1 MRMQKRF
8 LATVSLWVLFLGS
21 AIAQIVPNRTGEPP
35 ELVCVKRA
43 LANQISIQWNA
54 PANTGPCFN
63 QYVIYIAKGDRT
75 GPYEKLD
82 SISASTSGT
91 LTLNP
96 SFAGNVYVFM
106 VNEQNCN
113 GAAPTVLTSDTLDNI
128 VPQPA
133 PVITLLTV
141 ENDKATISWQASS
154 NPEVSAYVIYS
165 NVNNFNTPI
174 DTVLGRLN
182 TSYTDLSSDPS
193 NTIAVYR
200 IRSLEFCEADTGLL
214 SNITP
219 SYNTILVNKT
229 EEEPCARATTL
240 SWNGYN
246 NQALGV
252 EGYIV
257 EYSTD
262 AGNSFTTRT
271 TLPSAAREY
280 IFSDLETGIATCI
293 RIRAVLPGGLFSSSN
308 LTCIVGSGVAPVK
321 NHFIQNI
328 SVEPDGIVM
337 EYIPDGS
344 ASFGEIVVERS
355 ANGQSFS
362 ILTTAVSIQR
372 PLPSGPFVIKDFSA
386 LINRSSYWYKV
397 SVRNICNNT
406 FTTLPAK
413 NIFLEGKN
421 NGLDNTLTF
430 EDLIVDSSEVSS
442 YEIYRITGTD
452 TLFLTQTVSDRE
464 IIDRGVFSN
473 NNFAEACY
481 LVKGIHQFDS
491 PNRPATT
498 FTSISNAVCLKPRP
512 QAFVPNAF
520 APEGTNR
527 IFRPILAFAS
537 DENYLFEVFNRF
549 GEKVFSSNIPGRGW
563 DGQYDGS
570 PSPLDSYIYHVKFT
584 GLDGVEYSRT
594 GVVILVR

>member
-1 MRMQKRF
+1 MQTRF
-8 LATVSLWVLFLGS
+8 LATVSLWILFLGS
-21 AIAQIVPNRTGEPP
+21 SIAQIVPNRTGTPP

-43 LANQISIQWNA
+43 PANQISIQWNA
-54 PANTGPCFN
+54 PANTGPCFS
-63 QYVIYIAKGDRT
+63 QYAIYVAKGDRT

-82 SISASTSGT
+82 SVSASTSGT
-91 LTLNP
+91 LNLNP

-106 VNEQNCN
+106 VNEQSCN

-133 PVITLLTV
+133 PIITLVTV
-141 ENDKATISWQASS
+141 ENDKATINWQASA
-154 NPEVSAYVIYS
+154 NPEVAAYVIYS

-174 DTVLGRLN
+174 DTVFGRLN
-182 TSYTDLSSDPS
+182 TSYTDFRSSPS
-193 NTIAVYR
+193 DTIAVYR

-229 EEEPCARATTL
+229 EEEPCARSTTL

-246 NQALGV
+246 NQSLGV
-252 EGYIV
+252 DSYVV

-262 AGNSFTTRT
+262 AGNTFTTKA
-271 TLPSAAREY
+271 TLPSTAREY
-280 IFSDLETGIATCI
+280 IFSDLETGVVTCI
-293 RIRAVLPGGLFSSSN
+293 RVKAVLPGGFFSNSN
-308 LTCIVGSGVAPVK
+308 LTCIVGSGIAPVR

-328 SVEPDGIVM
+328 SVESDGIVL

-344 ASFGEIVVERS
+344 ASFGEIAVERS
-355 ANGQSFS
+355 TNGQSFS
-362 ILTTAVSIQR
+362 ILTSGVSIQR
-372 PLPSGPFVIKDFSA
+372 PDPAGPFIIKDFSP

-413 NIFLEGKN
+413 TIFLSGKN

-430 EDLIVDSSEVSS
+430 EDLIVDSSEVKS
-442 YEIYRITGTD
+442 YELYRITGTD
-452 TLFLTQTVSDRE
+452 TLFLAQTVSVRE
-464 IIDRGVFSN
+464 IIDKGVFSD

-481 LVKGIHQFDS
+481 LVKGVHQFDS
-491 PNRPATT
+491 PNRPVSP
-498 FTSISNAVCLKPRP
+498 FTSVSNVVCLKPRP

-520 APEGTNR
+520 APEGTNK

-537 DENYLFEVFNRF
+537 NENYLFEVFNRF
-549 GEKVFSSNIPGRGW
+549 GEKVFSSNIPGKGW
-563 DGQYDGS
+563 DGQYKGS
-570 PSPLDSYIYHVKFT
+570 PSPLDSYIYHVRFT
-584 GLDGVEYSRT
+584 GLDGLEYTRT